1 MFVVY
6 VVIKVIH
13 ICINKTISSLFGRK
27 PIQHNASRNL
37 GFFGRK
43 NSLIFEI
50 VLIVIEFDVKAVIKR
65 G

>member
-6 VVIKVIH
+6 VVII
-13 ICINKTISSLFGRK
+13 
-27 PIQHNASRNL
+27 NL

-43 NSLIFEI
+43 NTLIFEI